1 MVTNMDVSQVLSLL
15 LVGLTVGAV
24 LGWLAVR
31 TRYAEVLAAR
41 QAESSLLSQQLHQLQ
56 AQVARDQEVAA
67 ALGPVRDTL
76 GRVERQVAIMERDRV
91 QQFGQL
97 GERLAEVHTSA
108 NELRDQTASLAGSLN
123 SSSVRGVWGE
133 SQLRRILE
141 HAGMLA
147 RCDFSEQVRAHTDH
161 DEQVRP
167 DVVIHL
173 PGERSL
179 VIDAKAPL
187 RAFLAAQ
194 ADGVSTSERD
204 ELIRQHAVA
213 VRHHV
218 NALAG
223 KSYWSAF
230 RQTPDMVVCFI
241 PSDAILAAALSADPP
256 LFDDAQARRVVL
268 ASPSTLLAL
277 LRAVAFGWQQQAV
290 TENAQELLAL
300 GTELY
305 SRLSTMAGHVTRLG
319 GSLRRS
325 VESYNAMIGAMES
338 RVLVTARRIHDL
350 ELVDA
355 PVPALSPV
363 EVAPRPL
370 TSTELIDASQGP
382 ERLASA
388 G

>member
-1 MVTNMDVSQVLSLL
+1 MVTNMDVSQVLSVL

-31 TRYAEVLAAR
+31 ARYAGALAAR
-41 QAESSLLSQQLHQLQ
+41 QAESSLLTQQLRQVQ
-56 AQVARDQEVAA
+56 AQVAHDQEVAA

-76 GRVERQVAIMERDRV
+76 GRVEHQVAMMERDRV

-97 GERLAEVHTSA
+97 GERLAQVHQSA
-108 NELRDQTASLAGSLN
+108 SELRDQTASLAGSLN
-123 SSSVRGVWGE
+123 SSAVRGVWGE
-133 SQLRRILE
+133 NQLRRILE

-147 RCDFSEQVRAHTDH
+147 RCDFAEQVRARTDH
-161 DEQVRP
+161 DDQVRP
-167 DVVIHL
+167 DVVVQL
-173 PGERSL
+173 PGGRSL
-179 VIDAKAPL
+179 VIDAKTPL
-187 RAFLAAQ
+187 RAFLSAQ
-194 ADGVSTSERD
+194 ADGISASERAQ
-204 ELIRQHAVA
+204 LLSQHAVA

-218 NALAG
+218 DALAA

-241 PSDAILAAALSADPP
+241 PSDAILAAALSADPA
-256 LFDDAQARRVVL
+256 LFDDAQARRVIL

-300 GTELY
+300 GSELY

-350 ELVDA
+350 ELADA